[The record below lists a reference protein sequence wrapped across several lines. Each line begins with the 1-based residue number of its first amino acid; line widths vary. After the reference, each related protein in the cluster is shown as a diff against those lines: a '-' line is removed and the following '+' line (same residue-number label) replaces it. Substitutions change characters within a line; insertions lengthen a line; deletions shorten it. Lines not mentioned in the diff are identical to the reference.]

1 MEKDQVP
8 QDDANIYEGK
18 LKALKYAVEK
28 DGSYTKVHTVGWE
41 PENIVLDQA
50 WEVINE
56 QVEEVRR
63 EVMEGRKSPIAFH
76 MVKQMLEPSMVA
88 GYTGFPVFL
97 VKLHCRP
104 WFFRRLSPTQL
115 DRYAHAFRIS
125 RDDLMKID

>member
-63 EVMEGRKSPIAFH
+63 EVMEGRKSPIALH

-104 WFFRRLSPTQL
+104 WFFRRLSPKQL

-125 RDDLMKID
+125 RDDLMKTD